1 MDNNSK
7 DYTFKNNFDK
17 QMCIILGRIVL
28 NELHKQN
35 LSKVDLYKLI
45 NDKGYK
51 LSKTSLYNSFDGAN
65 FGAYHFGYW
74 MKLFSVL
81 GYNLNAETF
90 ANDYLKASEFFTKYK
105 QKRQIKLY

>member
-1 MDNNSK
+1 MNNNSK

-17 QMCIILGRIVL
+17 QMCIILGRIVFHEL
-28 NELHKQN
+28 NKRN
-35 LSKVDLYKLI
+35 LSKVDLVRLI

-81 GYNLNAETF
+81 DYNLSAETF
-90 ANDYLKASEFFTKYK
+90 ANDYIQASEFYKKNKLK
-105 QKRQIKLY
+105 QK